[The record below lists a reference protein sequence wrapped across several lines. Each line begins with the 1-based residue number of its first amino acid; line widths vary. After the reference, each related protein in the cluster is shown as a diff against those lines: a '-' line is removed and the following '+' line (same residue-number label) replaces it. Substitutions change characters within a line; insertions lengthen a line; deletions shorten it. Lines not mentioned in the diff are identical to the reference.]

1 VIFEDK
7 WYLIKDIIGNNIFK
21 VKIRVKGFTLNL
33 MGEEQS
39 AFSINTFNG
48 ELWHKRPGYFH
59 HVRLIYMQKHNLV
72 KGVSWLENIST
83 NCAACQYGKQA
94 RKPFPQTT
102 WRVTHKLQPVHTDVG
117 GP

>member
-1 VIFEDK
+1 
-7 WYLIKDIIGNNIFK
+7 
-21 VKIRVKGFTLNL
+21 
-33 MGEEQS
+33 
-39 AFSINTFNG
+39 
-48 ELWHKRPGYFH
+48 
-59 HVRLIYMQKHNLV
+59 MQKHNLV